1 MSKQP
6 VFTVFT
12 SLALLILACS
22 VSARSGEARAPEVLP
37 EILANTNRKPAG
49 QLRNG
54 VLTIKLEART
64 GLWYPETKVG
74 PGIAVQA
81 FAEEGHPLQIP
92 APLVR
97 VPEGTEIRAIIRNSI
112 SGATLVMHGFHTRPG
127 EAKDS
132 LEVPSGQARE
142 VRFKAGAAG
151 TYFYWASA
159 GGPLVDG
166 RPFYLDGL
174 LSGAFIVDPPGQKAP
189 ADERIFV
196 IGQWFEPVEKFD
208 PNNPDF
214 KREVVTINGTAW
226 PYTERL
232 IYSVG
237 QAVRWRW
244 INPAVFHH
252 PMHLHG
258 FYYQVNSKGD
268 AERDTIYKQEEQRR
282 VVTELMPA
290 NSTMS
295 VTWVAERAGN
305 WLFHCHILAHI
316 SPDLRLRPKPASDQH
331 SHDPGSHAR
340 EGMAGLVLGI
350 QVLQSSRS
358 AKTANV
364 VSNRRSLTLIAQEQP
379 GRFGKDPGLGFVLQ
393 DGNTEPPPNKINIP
407 GPAIVLTRGEPVAIK
422 VVNKLRE
429 GTSVHWHGI
438 ELESYYDGVAGW
450 GSGGGSVTP
459 LVEPGGSFVAEM
471 TPPRAGTFIYHTHM
485 HNQQLGSGMYGPLIV
500 VEPGREFDPATDK
513 ILVISVGG
521 PDDDTASFLN
531 GSNKPEPMQLRVGV
545 KYRLRIINITV
556 NNAGPSISL
565 LSGDSPVKWRAIA
578 KDGLDLSPSHA
589 LVKPAHQPI
598 TVGETHDFE
607 FQPREAGEL
616 RFEVRD
622 GEGKLVVQMAVQ
634 VH

>member
-1 MSKQP
+1 MSNQP
-6 VFTVFT
+6 VFTA
-12 SLALLILACS
+12 LALLILAGS
-22 VSARSGEARAPEVLP
+22 VSARSGEARVPEVLP

-64 GLWYPETKVG
+64 GSWYPETKDG
-74 PGIAVQA
+74 PSLTVQA
-81 FAEEGHPLQIP
+81 FAEEGHALQIP

-97 VPEGTEIRAIIRNSI
+97 VSEGTEIRAIIRNSI

-166 RPFYLDGL
+166 RPCYADSL
-174 LSGAFIVDPPGQKAP
+174 LSGAFIVDPRGQNAP

-196 IGQWFEPVEKFD
+196 IGQWLEPVDNFKPD
-208 PNNPDF
+208 DPDF

-244 INPAVFHH
+244 INPAPFGH

-258 FYYQVNSKGD
+258 FFYQVNSKGD
-268 AERDTIYKQEEQRR
+268 AERDSIYKQEEQRR
-282 VVTELMPA
+282 VVTERMPA

-316 SPDLRLRPKPASDQH
+316 SPELRLRPKPASDQH

-407 GPAIVLTRGEPVAIK
+407 GPTIVLTRGEPVAIK

-429 GTSVHWHGI
+429 GTSIHWHGI

-450 GSGGGSVTP
+450 GSGGGSVSP
-459 LVEPGGSFVAEM
+459 MIEPGQSFVAEI
-471 TPPRAGTFIYHTHM
+471 TPPRSGTFIYHTHM

-500 VEPGREFDPATDK
+500 VEPGRKFDPATDK
-513 ILVISVGG
+513 ILLMSVGG
-521 PDDDTASFLN
+521 PDDDSPSFLD

-545 KYRLRIINITV
+545 KYRLRIINITA
-556 NNAGPSISL
+556 NNQGPSISL

-578 KDGLDLSPSHA
+578 KDGLDLPPSQA
-589 LVKPAHQPI
+589 VVKPAHQPV

-607 FQPREAGEL
+607 FQPKEAGDL

-622 GEGKLVVQMAVQ
+622 GEGKVVVQMAVQ